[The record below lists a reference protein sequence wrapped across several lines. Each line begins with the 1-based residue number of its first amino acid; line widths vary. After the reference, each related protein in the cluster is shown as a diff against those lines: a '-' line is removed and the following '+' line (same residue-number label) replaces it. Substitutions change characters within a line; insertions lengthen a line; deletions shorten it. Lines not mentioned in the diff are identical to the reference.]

1 MQNTNQSQNDT
12 WKIVVVFFN
21 FIYYTFINP
30 VYYSLFTNVN
40 KFITLKITYTNTCSH
55 FLAGS
60 CIDLADSN
68 TVVKQR
74 QINTTNRRY
83 FNVVTNS

>member
-12 WKIVVVFFN
+12 WKIVVFFY

-40 KFITLKITYTNTCSH
+40 KFIRH
-55 FLAGS
+55 
-60 CIDLADSN
+60 
-68 TVVKQR
+68 
-74 QINTTNRRY
+74 
-83 FNVVTNS
+83 

>member
-12 WKIVVVFFN
+12 WKIVVVVFN

-40 KFITLKITYTNTCSH
+40 KFIRH
-55 FLAGS
+55 
-60 CIDLADSN
+60 
-68 TVVKQR
+68 
-74 QINTTNRRY
+74 
-83 FNVVTNS
+83 